1 MSLATQHRIAAIVPC
16 HNEEAAVGN
25 VVSDLRANVPGMTVY
40 VYDNC
45 STDRTV
51 ARALDAGAVVC
62 SEPLK
67 GKGNVVRRAFAD
79 IDADIYL
86 LIDGDDTYDAAAA
99 PTMIERLVNENLD
112 HIVGVRREVEGCR
125 NGTAYRPA
133 HATGNLV
140 LNKMVTAIF
149 GDSMGDMLSGYRV
162 FSRRFVKSFP
172 AVSREFEIET
182 ELTVHSLALRI
193 PSTCVPVNFR
203 DRAEGSE
210 SKLRTYRDGWRIL
223 NVIVSLTRH
232 ERPMYFFGVL
242 AGLAGMLSLALA
254 GPVLLEY
261 LRTGFVPRLPTLFVS
276 SFLLVITCLCLMA
289 GLVLDGI
296 RKSRHESSR
305 LSYMR
310 YPAVRDTYVRDP
322 GPMTRSDAGVVE
334 AAPAV
339 IPAPRGPQRSSS
351 LIAAPLAAWLVSEPR
366 Q

>member
-1 MSLATQHRIAAIVPC
+1 VSLAEQYRIAAIVPC
-16 HNEEAAVGN
+16 HNEEAAVAK
-25 VVSDLRANVPGMTVY
+25 VVADLRASMPGITVY

-45 STDRTV
+45 STDRTGR
-51 ARALDAGAVVC
+51 RALDAGAVVC

-99 PTMIERLVNENLD
+99 PLLVAKLVNENLD
-112 HIVGVRREVEGCR
+112 HVVGVRRQVEGCR
-125 NGTAYRPA
+125 NGSAYRPA
-133 HATGNLV
+133 HETGNRV
-140 LNKMVTAIF
+140 LNLMVSAIF

-193 PSTCVPVNFR
+193 PSTSVRVGFR

-223 NVIVSLTRH
+223 KVILSLTRH
-232 ERPMYFFGVL
+232 ERPMYFFGLL
-242 AGLAGMLSLALA
+242 AALFAAASLLLAS
-254 GPVLLEY
+254 PVLVEY
-261 LRTGFVPRLPTLFVS
+261 LSTGFVPRLPTLFVS
-276 SFLLVITCLCLMA
+276 SFTLVISCLALAC

-296 RKSRHESSR
+296 RKARHEASR

-310 YPAVRDTYVRDP
+310 HAPVRDTYV
-322 GPMTRSDAGVVE
+322 S
-334 AAPAV
+334 APAIEQTEQV
-339 IPAPRGPQRSSS
+339 WAGTARPHVAVAMPTQLVVRSS
-351 LIAAPLAAWLVSEPR
+351 R
-366 Q
+366 

>member
-1 MSLATQHRIAAIVPC
+1 MSLASRYRIAAIVPC
-16 HNEEAAVGN
+16 HNEEAAVAK
-25 VVSDLRANVPGMTVY
+25 VVSDLQASVPGMTVY

-51 ARALDAGAVVC
+51 ERARAAGATVC

-86 LIDGDDTYDAAAA
+86 LVDGDDTYDPAAA
-99 PTMIERLVNENLD
+99 PGMIEKLVRENLD
-112 HIVGVRREVEGCR
+112 HVVGVRRQVADSRAGS
-125 NGTAYRPA
+125 AYRPA
-133 HATGNLV
+133 HEMGNRV
-140 LNKMVTAIF
+140 LNKIVAAIF

-182 ELTVHSLALRI
+182 ELTVHCLALRI
-193 PSTCVPVNFR
+193 PSTPVPVNFR

-223 NVIVSLTRH
+223 NVILSLTRH

-242 AGLAGMLSLALA
+242 AGLGGLVATLLAL
-254 GPVLLEY
+254 PVFLTY
-261 LRTGFVPRLPTLFVS
+261 LHTGFVPRLPTLFVA
-276 SFLLVITCLCLMA
+276 SFLLVISCLGLMA

-296 RKSRHESSR
+296 RKSRHEASR

-310 YPAVRDTYVRDP
+310 YPAVRDAYVRDP
-322 GPMTRSDAGVVE
+322 APSSGTDDVLSGAGRAVLPRPRS
-334 AAPAV
+334 
-339 IPAPRGPQRSSS
+339 
-351 LIAAPLAAWLVSEPR
+351 W
-366 Q
+366 

>member
-1 MSLATQHRIAAIVPC
+1 MPVQTVGVEQMSLASQYRIAAIVPC
-16 HNEEAAVGN
+16 HNEEAAVAK
-25 VVSDLRANVPGMTVY
+25 VVADLQAAVPGMTVY

-45 STDRTV
+45 STDQTIE
-51 ARALDAGAVVC
+51 RAIKAGAVVC

-99 PTMIERLVNENLD
+99 PRMIERLVAENLD
-112 HIVGVRREVEGCR
+112 HVVGVRREVVGLTG
-125 NGTAYRPA
+125 GTAYRPN

-140 LNKMVTAIF
+140 LNRIVASIF

-193 PSTCVPVNFR
+193 PSTSMPVDFK

-210 SKLRTYRDGWRIL
+210 SKLRTYHDGFRIL
-223 NVIVSLTRH
+223 NKIISLTRH
-232 ERPMYFFGVL
+232 ERPMYFFGLL
-242 AGLAGMLSLALA
+242 AGLSALLAVAL
-254 GPVLLEY
+254 GTPVFVEY
-261 LRTGFVPRLPTLFVS
+261 LQTSMVPHFPSLFVA
-276 SFLLVITCLCLMA
+276 SFLLVISTLGLMA

-310 YPAVRDTYVRDP
+310 HPAIRDAYVLDP
-322 GPMTRSDAGVVE
+322 GAQTAPSAPSRMQAALQAPMFRAS
-334 AAPAV
+334 
-339 IPAPRGPQRSSS
+339 
-351 LIAAPLAAWLVSEPR
+351 
-366 Q
+366 